1 MPTYQYRCSNCDD
14 QFELRQSFTDD
25 PVTVCP
31 DQSCGGPVKKVFGS
45 VGIAFKGSGF
55 YKNDSRPSETDK
67 SSDSSASK
75 DSDSSASK
83 DSDSSASKDSDKT
96 PSTSPSDKP
105 ASSEKSAEKPS
116 KPESSTKD

>member
-31 DQSCGGPVKKVFGS
+31 DQDCAGPVKKVFGS

-55 YKNDSRPSETDK
+55 YKNDSRPSETNK
-67 SSDSSASK
+67 SSDSST
-75 DSDSSASK
+75 
-83 DSDSSASKDSDKT
+83 SKDSDKT
-96 PSTSPSDKP
+96 SSTSPSDKP
-105 ASSEKSAEKPS
+105 ASSEKPAEKPS
-116 KPESSTKD
+116 KPESSTPAKD

>member
-55 YKNDSRPSETDK
+55 YKNDSRPSDTNK
-67 SSDSSASK
+67 SSDSST
-75 DSDSSASK
+75 
-83 DSDSSASKDSDKT
+83 SKDSDKT
-96 PSTSPSDKP
+96 SSTSSSDKP

-116 KPESSTKD
+116 KPKSSTPTKD

>member
-83 DSDSSASKDSDKT
+83 DSDKT

-116 KPESSTKD
+116 KPESSTPAKD

>member
-55 YKNDSRPSETDK
+55 YKNDSQSSGTDK
-67 SSDSSASK
+67 SSDSS
-75 DSDSSASK
+75 D
-83 DSDSSASKDSDKT
+83 SKDSDKT
-96 PSTSPSDKP
+96 SSTSPSDKP
-105 ASSEKSAEKPS
+105 APSEKSAEKPS
-116 KPESSTKD
+116 KPESSTPAKD

>member
-31 DQSCGGPVKKVFGS
+31 DHNCGGPVKKVFGS

-55 YKNDSRPSETDK
+55 YKNDSRPSETSK
-67 SSDSSASK
+67 SSDSST
-75 DSDSSASK
+75 
-83 DSDSSASKDSDKT
+83 SKDSDKT
-96 PSTSPSDKP
+96 SSTSPDKTSSTSPSDKP

-116 KPESSTKD
+116 KPESSTPSKD

>member
-55 YKNDSRPSETDK
+55 YKNDSRSGETDK
-67 SSDSSASK
+67 S
-75 DSDSSASK
+75 
-83 DSDSSASKDSDKT
+83 SDSSASKDSDKT
-96 PSTSPSDKP
+96 PSTSPADKP

-116 KPESSTKD
+116 KPESSTPAKD